1 MVSASSH
8 HNILD
13 LLFASLEEDSARALQ
28 HALDTVRN
36 PTSHVCIMTE
46 RLVIV
51 GHRYYLQIKEINSWD
66 QNWNP
71 VALFN
76 SLGATFQQMGANMCG
91 TSFSIEGPWTDHYHY
106 ALAGGPISAES
117 SSPSSDGSPNMA
129 YRKSSR
135 RGLLNLS
142 GSNLSHKNSLMTSSS
157 STLIS

>member
-1 MVSASSH
+1 MVSAKSH
-8 HNILD
+8 HNNILGHI
-13 LLFASLEEDSARALQ
+13 FAFLEEDGAKALQ
-28 HALDTVRN
+28 HAQDTARN
-36 PTSHVCIMTE
+36 PTSFVCIMSE

-51 GHRYYLQIKEINSWD
+51 GHRYLQIKEIKSWVA
-66 QNWNP
+66 NWNP

-76 SLGATFQQMGANMCG
+76 SLRANFQQMGANMCG
-91 TSFSIEGPWTDHYHY
+91 TSFSKGPWTDHYHY
-106 ALAGGPISAES
+106 ALAGGSISAES

-142 GSNLSHKNSLMTSSS
+142 GSNLSHKNLLTTSSS